1 MKILWKRES
10 VSIISCC
17 SLLNTAILKEMR
29 KVNEKV
35 EELLYSYPSVAHW
48 HLEEMSLP
56 VSGIGQIDLTSKSQL
71 RHGKLMMKEKWAG
84 ELMRRKLPSALLH
97 YCFQTVTL
105 AFLWFE
111 ANYNHWFN
119 VVFIFGAVCGFACCV
134 HFLNLVHDIGKAK
147 PACKPEI
154 SHNNSHI

>member
-119 VVFIFGAVCGFACCV
+119 VVFIFGAVWFCMLCAFSESSAW
-134 HFLNLVHDIGKAK
+134 HWQSQTSLQTWN
-147 PACKPEI
+147 
-154 SHNNSHI
+154 